1 MYSVVGN
8 TTSLVLGFPIRTSS
22 DQRSVGSSPRH
33 IAASNVLHRLPVP
46 RHPPCALKHL
56 QHKNQKMSFKRNC
69 TSMTHK
75 KATPTRRPAPHIL
88 RARCSQPLSTNQ
100 TPHPTTKVRQQH
112 ADTRNREPPPEEG
125 TGLLSQSPIVCPMIF
140 RRCFPASHA
149 KFVECTR
156 PPPTTGARPSNESPE
171 SSADPAIYGAGPG
184 LVVLLRKEVIQPHLP
199 VRLPCYDFVPIA
211 DPTFDGSLHKG

>member
-69 TSMTHK
+69 TSNAHK
-75 KATPTRRPAPHIL
+75 TRPHPQGVRPHIL

-112 ADTRNREPPPEEG
+112 ADTRNRMPPPKKKG
-125 TGLLSQSPIVCPMIF
+125 HGPVVSKPNSVSGSQKSLLCTKPCPLQATG
-140 RRCFPASHA
+140 
-149 KFVECTR
+149 
-156 PPPTTGARPSNESPE
+156 
-171 SSADPAIYGAGPG
+171 SS
-184 LVVLLRKEVIQPHLP
+184 
-199 VRLPCYDFVPIA
+199 RL
-211 DPTFDGSLHKG
+211 G